1 MYVHVCVYVCMYIY
15 FGGIEFLCVAPAVL
29 ELVLWTRLASNPQ
42 KSPCLC
48 FLSAEIKGMCHAWL
62 VSPFQMG
69 KLSSEVKLLFPE
81 SQTLSGVSELRTEE
95 F

>member
-1 MYVHVCVYVCMYIY
+1 
-15 FGGIEFLCVAPAVL
+15 
-29 ELVLWTRLASNPQ
+29 
-42 KSPCLC
+42 
-48 FLSAEIKGMCHAWL
+48 MCHAWL